1 MIDCRL
7 KVAVNV
13 SCGLLL
19 LLPPCLLLPPWL
31 LLLPVLAVLLLL
43 LVGRAGTV
51 ALVPGPGVMALSVDC
66 RGKLGRTCVGMGRM
80 KGDGL

>member
-13 SCGLLL
+13 STCGLASLL
-19 LLPPCLLLPPWL
+19 LLLPPWL

-51 ALVPGPGVMALSVDC
+51 ALVPGPGVMALHVA
-66 RGKLGRTCVGMGRM
+66 
-80 KGDGL
+80 

>member
-13 SCGLLL
+13 STCGLASLL
-19 LLPPCLLLPPWL
+19 LLLPPWL

-43 LVGRAGTV
+43 LVRAGTV
-51 ALVPGPGVMALSVDC
+51 ALVPGPGVMALHVC
-66 RGKLGRTCVGMGRM
+66 LIRGAWAYC
-80 KGDGL
+80 DG